1 VVTKRFSVFSRVMW
15 VTLFASAMSLAQ
27 DGPAAVET
35 QRKIT
40 NRVMPTYPELARKA
54 NMSGAVKAE
63 VLVAPDGRVKSV
75 VMKGGNPVL
84 IQAAEH
90 AIYKWLWAPAK
101 HDTREII
108 EVKFDP
114 GD

>member
-1 VVTKRFSVFSRVMW
+1 MI
-15 VTLFASAMSLAQ
+15 LFASVMSLAQ

-40 NRVMPTYPELARKA
+40 PSYPELARRA
-54 NMSGAVKAE
+54 NMTGTVKAE

-75 VMKGGNPVL
+75 VMKGGSPVL

-90 AIYKWLWAPAK
+90 AIYKWQWAPAK

-108 EVKFDP
+108 EVKLDP